1 MRLFFILLC
10 AMFSSVV
17 FAQSQ
22 MMAVAKG
29 ELQKANDEYKQV
41 LENSQKLIT
50 QKQMQF
56 EIICKQIADANKKI
70 AQLEREVSEVSNLK
84 DKYQFYKNISS
95 ELASELYLICDDNSD
110 RCVSATEVLALTK
123 AQLQDQLKLLKKPL
137 VLESVKAIEVKSRSQ
152 INGSSFRIGGFR
164 YFVSKDVCGFLSE
177 KNVVYGKEYSQAIR
191 DFVEGK
197 VSSIPVDL
205 SFGEL
210 QKRERNTTTILENIQ
225 KGGIWMYPILFLGAL
240 SLIVFIVKSGQ
251 LLLASRSAY
260 RRELLKSL
268 SKKVASE
275 LSSDEKDD
283 VIFNF
288 VSTQNLKLKNWLSV
302 LSISAAVSPLFG
314 LLGTVSG
321 IIKTFAELSTIH
333 GGVISD
339 GIAEALITTEYGL
352 IVAIPALI
360 ANAILSR
367 KVKNITEAL
376 RSSAVE
382 KYL

>member
-1 MRLFFILLC
+1 MKLFFTLLC
-10 AMFSSVV
+10 VMLSSVV
-17 FAQSQ
+17 YAQSQ
-22 MMAVAKG
+22 MMAMAKD
-29 ELQKANDEYKQV
+29 ELQKANDEYKLV
-41 LENSQKLIT
+41 LENSQKLIA

-56 EIICKQIADANKKI
+56 EIICKQIVDANKKI
-70 AQLEREVSEVSNLK
+70 AQLEKEVSAVSNLK

-95 ELASELYLICDDNSD
+95 ELASELDFLCDENSQ
-110 RCVSATEVLALTK
+110 RCVSATEVLALAK
-123 AQLQDQLKLLKKPL
+123 AQLQYQLELLKNPL
-137 VLESVKAIEVKSRSQ
+137 VLEPVKAIEVKNRFQ
-152 INGSSFRIGGFR
+152 IDGSSFRIGGFR
-164 YFVSKDVCGFLSE
+164 YFISRDVCGFLSE

-191 DFVEGK
+191 DFANGK
-197 VSSIPVDL
+197 DSSIPVDL

-210 QKRERNTTTILENIQ
+210 QKHERNTTTILEKIQ

-251 LLLASRSAY
+251 LLLASRSSY
-260 RRELLKSL
+260 RQELLKSL
-268 SKKVASE
+268 SKKVTSK
-275 LSSDEKDD
+275 LSSEEKDD
-283 VIFNF
+283 IIFNF
-288 VSTQNLKLKNWLSV
+288 VSIQNLKLKSWLSV
-302 LSISAAVSPLFG
+302 LSVSAAVSPLFG

-321 IIKTFAELSTIH
+321 IIKTFVELSTIH
-333 GGVISD
+333 SGVISD